1 MRKKVVIGNWKM
13 NMTREEAK
21 TLLIGISE
29 RVKDNKVDVAFAV
42 PYTDIDVA
50 KSVVN
55 DNIKIAAQNV
65 HFEPRGAYTG
75 EISVEML
82 KELGVKYCIVGHS
95 ERRKYFYETDES
107 VNKKTKA
114 LLEGGIIPVVCVG
127 ETLEQRE
134 KDEQLEVV
142 ELQVKK
148 AIADIDPRFVSD
160 IIIAYEPV
168 WAIGTGKT
176 ATAEQA
182 EEICSHIR
190 YTVAK
195 AYGLSIAENV
205 RIQYGGSVTEVN
217 AKEFVEKENIDGAL
231 VGGASLKP
239 TFIEIIEAAK

>member
-29 RVKDNKVDVAFAV
+29 RLKDNKVDVAFAV

-55 DNIKIAAQNV
+55 ENIQIAAQNV

-95 ERRKYFYETDES
+95 ERS

-205 RIQYGGSVTEVN
+205 RIQYGGSVTEAN
-217 AKEFVEKENIDGAL
+217 AKEFFEKENIDGAL